1 MLVAAHVFE
10 VLVMLLGGYLLARV
24 VRRGHELPW
33 ALFGAGMLAFVF
45 AEVAQL
51 GASNL
56 IASLQ
61 AEQVIPVPTRA
72 DAARYSM
79 LLSGVF
85 TGLTLEPL
93 RWFVIARYT
102 PGYRS
107 QRSALLIGAGAGAM
121 EGILTAAVVL
131 MMLVLALVF
140 RGETMESLTAAG
152 LDGRTAV
159 KVGLRVIAWWEESP
173 LGAVLAAGEAL
184 VRLAFQVGSTCIVM
198 VGVRRGAHRW
208 LAASMLLTAVFEATC
223 AWAAHPSTGLDA
235 GVAFAVVA
243 LGLPL
248 ALGMVAV
255 ARTVAL
261 RDGSL
266 EQPEG
271 AAAA

>member
-24 VRRGHELPW
+24 LRRGHPLPW
-33 ALFGAGMLAFVF
+33 ALFVAGMLAFVF

-61 AEQVIPVPTRA
+61 AKQLVPVPSRA

-79 LLSGVF
+79 LLSGIF

-93 RWFVIARYT
+93 RWFAMKRYT
-102 PGYRS
+102 PEYRS
-107 QRSALLIGAGAGAM
+107 QRAALLIGAGAGAM

-152 LDGRTAV
+152 IDGRTAV

-184 VRLAFQVGSTCIVM
+184 VRLAFQVGSTCLVM
-198 VGVRRGAHRW
+198 LGLRRSAPRW
-208 LAASMLLTAVFEATC
+208 LGLAMVLTAIFEATC
-223 AWAAHPSTGLDA
+223 AWAAHPATGLES
-235 GVAFAVVA
+235 GTAFAVVA

-248 ALGMVAV
+248 AFGMIAV
-255 ARTVAL
+255 ARAAAL
-261 RDGSL
+261 RDRAL

-271 AAAA
+271 ASAA